1 MKVIKPYGK
10 IDCLSIV
17 IHMKAISIM
26 NICFL
31 GNQQPQ
37 SALESR
43 RNGQQGSQYKD
54 DKQVDEYTKGK

>member
-1 MKVIKPYGK
+1 MKVIKCYGK

-37 SALESR
+37 SAMQSE

-54 DKQVDEYTKGK
+54 DKHIDEETKGK